1 MEGTLYSNLT
11 FDDLNDLVYGK
22 TAFNIHDT
30 RHYFLCL
37 FKVLSLHQ
45 PAFYEPP
52 CSLYGRQFPLYIWV
66 TDLDRV
72 GKGGKLRRFPGTGL
86 RNGRRHG

>member
-11 FDDLNDLVYGK
+11 FNDLNDLVYGN

-52 CSLYGRQFPLYIWV
+52 CSLYGRQFPFV
-66 TDLDRV
+66 HMGDGPGPERKR
-72 GKGGKLRRFPGTGL
+72 GKT
-86 RNGRRHG
+86 